1 MSRIGKQPVVIP
13 QGVSVTLSDDQ
24 IAVKGPKGEL
34 KRQKPPIVS
43 VAVEGNEVV
52 VTRPDDGRQARSM
65 HGLCRALIQNMVTG
79 VSQGFTRVLEING
92 VGYRAEV
99 KKGALG
105 LLLGY
110 SHPIEVTLPEGIEA
124 KVEKNQVILSGID
137 KEALG
142 QLAAIIREQR
152 PPEPYKGKG
161 IKYVEETIRRKVG
174 KAGAA

>member
-1 MSRIGKQPVVIP
+1 VSRIGKQPVVIP
-13 QGVSVTLSDDQ
+13 QGVTVTLKGDE
-24 IAVKGPKGEL
+24 IAVKGPKGQL
-34 KRQKPPIVS
+34 TRVKPPIVAL
-43 VAVEGNEVV
+43 VVDGNEVV
-52 VTRPDDGRQARSM
+52 VTRPDDGRIARSM
-65 HGLCRALIQNMVTG
+65 HGLCRALVQNMVTG
-79 VSQGFTRVLEING
+79 VSEGYTRVLEING

-110 SHPIEVTLPEGIEA
+110 SHPIEVAIPEGIEA
-124 KVEKNQVILSGID
+124 KVEKNKVTLTGID

-142 QLAAIIREQR
+142 QLAAVIRKQR

-161 IKYVEETIRRKVG
+161 IKYLGETIRRKVG